1 MATVRP
7 NSYIADVVSI
17 LFYKNNQKIEYLF
30 LDLNNS
36 LTLPC
41 SKVLDENWSETADHL
56 QDFVFGKKFDKK
68 ILKIIKGIAKTGAKD
83 HDTLLKP

>member
-1 MATVRP
+1 MATLRP

-17 LFYKNNQKIEYLF
+17 LFYKNNRKIKYLC

-41 SKVLDENWSETADHL
+41 SKVLEETWSETADHL
-56 QDFVFGKKFDKK
+56 QDFVFGKKIDKK
-68 ILKIIKGIAKTGAKD
+68 ILKIIKGMIILQINL
-83 HDTLLKP
+83 TLIVDR